1 MQQAGDKK
9 TIPDK
14 NGQIAASKQKPSQQ
28 ADAVQRVDPDVIKE
42 LRDQY
47 RRH

>member
-9 TIPDK
+9 IIPDK
-14 NGQIAASKQKPSQQ
+14 NGQITASKQKPLQQ